1 MKTISPAIG
10 EFLLEQKAQQ
20 LKQEIPVTMIV
31 PCLDARS
38 AQLLA
43 LFNALDER
51 GKITTLALL
60 ATAVKLHPKVGHE

>member
-20 LKQEIPVTMIV
+20 LKQTMPATMIV
-31 PCLDARS
+31 PCPDALG

-51 GKITTLALL
+51 GKLTTLALL
-60 ATAVKLHPKVGHE
+60 ATAVKLHPKEVA

>member
-20 LKQEIPVTMIV
+20 LNQALPVTMIA
-31 PCLDARS
+31 PCSDARG

-51 GKITTLALL
+51 GKLTTLALL
-60 ATAVKLHPKVGHE
+60 ATAVKLHPKAPAC